1 MKKLSCI
8 FSAVVILTLLI
19 LILYNPK
26 ICLNTAVAGLVLCGR
41 VIIPSL
47 YPFTFC
53 VLFILKS
60 GVLNSLKFLNKSAL
74 KLWGLDFSSFSLF
87 LLSLIGG
94 YPLGAKMLNDAK
106 TPPKTA
112 SVMINYCVN
121 AGPAFIILTVGNGVF
136 YSNKIGVLLFVAHL
150 LPPVFMAFLYKNKIK
165 STTTPTQNLNSNF
178 DLIDNFVTSASDGAS
193 AIISVCSFVILFSVI
208 CGYINSFPSL
218 KPLSFILEITNG
230 ISQTNNIYI
239 ISFLL
244 GFGGICV
251 WCQVFSLFKRAK
263 IKILRFFISRLFHG
277 FASAVITF
285 LLLKIFKITL
295 PTLSNGKIFDFSP
308 FFQSQGV
315 GVSLIITGLLL
326 IISLTNKNFAG
337 NLLKDVV

>member
-19 LILYNPK
+19 LILYNPQ
-26 ICLNTAVAGLVLCGR
+26 ICLNTAVSGLVLCGR

-60 GVLNSLKFLNKSAL
+60 GVLNSLNFLNKLTL
-74 KLWGLDFSSFSLF
+74 KLWGLDFSTFSLF

-106 TPPKTA
+106 IPAETA

-121 AGPAFIILTVGNGVF
+121 AGPAFIILTVGNSVF
-136 YSNKIGVLLFVAHL
+136 SSNKIGVLLFVAHV
-150 LPPVFMAFLYKNKIK
+150 LPPVFMAFLFKNKIK
-165 STTTPTQNLNSNF
+165 STTTPQKNTNLN
-178 DLIDNFVTSASDGAS
+178 LIDNFVTSASDSAS
-193 AIISVCSFVILFSVI
+193 AIINVCSFVILFSVI
-208 CGYINSFPSL
+208 CGYINSFTAL
-218 KPLSFILEITNG
+218 KPISFILEITNG

-263 IKILRFFISRLFHG
+263 IKILRFFISRIFHG
-277 FASAVITF
+277 TASAVITL

-315 GVSLIITGLLL
+315 GISLIITGLLL